1 MTYAAWE
8 PRHRVTTIRPGKLD
22 LFALTF
28 IDGRRAT
35 IDPITDYEA
44 ALTKA
49 EAFLRDHQCQIK
61 VLPMTGAEARNF
73 LGISLPDHPQR
84 MDAEVR
90 QQMIA
95 TLKQVVRES
104 SDPDAR
110 TDAFELL
117 NEMGVLQ
124 S

>member
-8 PRHRVTTIRPGKLD
+8 SRHRVTTIRPGKLD

-28 IDGRRAT
+28 IDGKRAT

-44 ALTKA
+44 ALAKA
-49 EAFLRDHQCQIK
+49 EAFLREHRCQIK
-61 VLPMTGAEARNF
+61 VLPMTGTEVRNL
-73 LGISLPDHPQR
+73 LGISLPDHPEP
-84 MDAEVR
+84 MDAAVR
-90 QQMIA
+90 QQMID

-104 SDPDAR
+104 GDPDAR
-110 TDAFELL
+110 GDALGLL
-117 NEMGVLQ
+117 ADMGVLQ